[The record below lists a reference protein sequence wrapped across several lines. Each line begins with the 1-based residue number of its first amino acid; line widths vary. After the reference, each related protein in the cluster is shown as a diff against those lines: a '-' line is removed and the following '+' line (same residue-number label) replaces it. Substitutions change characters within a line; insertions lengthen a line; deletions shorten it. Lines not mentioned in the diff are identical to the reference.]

1 MTILGTLL
9 ARGYFPKELPPFF
22 FTSDFARYAT
32 SRAGRRV
39 LSAYKP
45 VGNYTE
51 CVSYHLALAGGDRRH
66 LQLPHPATFTALAQ
80 LTAAHFPRL
89 LKKTGQS
96 KLSKSRP
103 VFGVTRFR
111 ALHTSVLPGNVRR
124 EIALCRSGSAYL
136 LKVDISQ
143 FYPSL
148 YTHAVGWAIDPKLR
162 DRANWKNKKFLGQ
175 HLDQALMNLQGKVS
189 QGIPIGNDIS
199 FLLAEAVLA
208 SIDRAAQLPTDR
220 SCRWFDDYHLSFDT
234 RDEAERCLARLKRE
248 LHKFRLRI
256 NPQKTK
262 IVALPEPTESHWGD
276 ALHDHVAEA
285 LKTRRGI
292 LKYFDVAVRLHDQ
305 FPSEAVLMYAIGGLF
320 QEKPPRDD
328 VARIAQAA
336 ITQAM
341 LGEPGVAQKAFAL
354 LTFWKILGVALDLPA
369 LTHTIERM
377 ILQHDSTGVSSDVAW
392 ALAFCAQESLA
403 IGREAGKVLQ
413 ASDDDSILLL
423 ALHFHSKGF
432 IPSGFNPAKVAKLLA
447 TAQPDREHWLLAYE
461 SARHRL
467 LTPTSAITSNP
478 LFADMLSKDVTFF
491 RTELLPSALVLHQ
504 GGAPEWVVRD
514 AVRAAVAAQTK
525 KRKQPESKVIPIVAR
540 MIADMANIV
549 APGASPEDLVLE
561 LLDAKRTKFA
571 KEQTSDATSYG

>member
-39 LSAYKP
+39 LSTYKP
-45 VGNYTE
+45 SGNCTE

-66 LQLPHPATFTALAQ
+66 LQLPHPATFTALAH
-80 LTAAHFPRL
+80 LTATHFPRL

-124 EIALCRSGSAYL
+124 EIALCRAGSSYL
-136 LKVDISQ
+136 LKLDISQ

-162 DRANWKNKKFLGQ
+162 NRANWKNRKLLGQ
-175 HLDQALMNLQGKVS
+175 QLDQALMNLQGKVS
-189 QGIPIGNDIS
+189 QGIPVGNDIS

-208 SIDRAAQLPTDR
+208 SIDRAAQLPAER

-248 LHKFRLRI
+248 LHRFRLRV
-256 NPQKTK
+256 NPNKTR
-262 IVALPEPTESHWGD
+262 IVPLPEPTENHWGD

-292 LKYFDVAVRLHDQ
+292 LKYFDLAVTLHNQ
-305 FPSEAVLMYAIGGLF
+305 FPSDAVLMYAIGGLF

-354 LTFWKILGVALDLPA
+354 LTYWNILGVELDLPA
-369 LTHTIERM
+369 LTRTIERM
-377 ILQHDSTGVSSDVAW
+377 ILQHESTGVSSDVAW
-392 ALAFCAQESLA
+392 ALAFCAQENLKIS
-403 IGREAGKVLQ
+403 REAGKVLQ
-413 ASDDDSILLL
+413 ASDDDGILLL
-423 ALHFHSKGF
+423 ALHLHSKGL
-432 IPSGFNPAKVAKLLA
+432 ISSGFNPARVGKLLA
-447 TAQPDREHWLLAYE
+447 TAQPDGEHWLLAYE
-461 SARHRL
+461 SVRHGL
-467 LTPTSAITSNP
+467 LTPTSAITSNA
-478 LFADMLSKDVTFF
+478 LFADMLSKGVTFF
-491 RTELLPSALVLHQ
+491 RTELPEAALVLHQ

-514 AVRAAVAAQTK
+514 TVRAAVAAQK
-525 KRKQPESKVIPIVAR
+525 QKGKQPDSKVISIVAR
-540 MIADMANIV
+540 LIADMASIV

-561 LLDAKRTKFA
+561 LLDVKRAKAA
-571 KEQTSDATSYG
+571 KEQGADVTSYG